1 MANQDQ
7 TIQCKDCGKDFTWTA
22 DEQEFYQQKGFN
34 APLRCKDCRAKAR
47 ANFDGNRGGGGGD
60 RGERQS
66 FPITCAECGAQDT
79 VPFQPR
85 GDKAVLCRNC
95 FRKQQGGDR

>member
-22 DEQEFYQQKGFN
+22 DEQAFYQEKGFN

-47 ANFDGNRGGGGGD
+47 ANFDNNRGGGNG
-60 RGERQS
+60 GERQS
-66 FPITCAECGAQDT
+66 FSITCAECGAQDT

-95 FRKQQGGDR
+95 FRKQQDR